1 MNRMFLFRESLR
13 SLSGNLFRSLLTMLG
28 VIIGVAAVIAMMSIG
43 GGAREEAVRQIR
55 SLGSNNLYVKA
66 SRLSGTAL
74 EEAHQALSQGLSPFD
89 LQQILDDVS
98 GIAAGSYEAH
108 WRASIRHEGSQ
119 PKANL
124 IAVGPNYF
132 EVVPI
137 PLKFGR
143 YFYESDFT
151 DATRV
156 VIIGESLALELFGR
170 MDPTGQML
178 KLDEYR
184 FEIIGVLANQER
196 KSRSAQGDSGIK
208 ILDRDTDRDVMLP
221 YPSLI
226 KRLQLRFNN
235 SGDSDLDPTY
245 HEINTMIIKVENSED
260 MEQVRN
266 MIHAILKFRHRGVD
280 DYQIVAPLDLLAKSQ
295 QVQDIFNLVM
305 IFIASLSL
313 VVGGIGIMNIMLAN
327 IQQRI
332 REIGIRLA
340 IGASQSDI
348 LWQFLLEAVL
358 ISVGGGIAGII
369 LGIGISEAIAVYTGW
384 ATVLSV
390 ESILVSFG
398 VSVSVGL
405 IFGFFPARNAAT
417 QDPIEALRYE

>member
-1 MNRMFLFRESLR
+1 
-13 SLSGNLFRSLLTMLG
+13 
-28 VIIGVAAVIAMMSIG
+28 
-43 GGAREEAVRQIR
+43 
-55 SLGSNNLYVKA
+55 
-66 SRLSGTAL
+66 L